1 MTRESTSMIYESPYR
16 IKQTVQAI
24 AEIDPERKVAIGREL
39 TKKFEQVET
48 NQIKVIEEMLSD
60 ERIPQKGEFVILIE
74 GVDESTQV
82 DNWWED
88 LDLVQHV
95 EIYINE
101 HQMRSKDAIK
111 QVAVDRKM
119 KKEMYTKRI
128 ILTNKQKRK
137 FKVHRLL

>member
-1 MTRESTSMIYESPYR
+1 
-16 IKQTVQAI
+16 
-24 AEIDPERKVAIGREL
+24 
-39 TKKFEQVET
+39 
-48 NQIKVIEEMLSD
+48 MLSN
-60 ERIPQKGEFVILIE
+60 EVIPQKGEFVILIE
-74 GVDESTQV
+74 GIDESTQV

-119 KKEMYTKRI
+119 KKRDVYEAYHI
-128 ILTNKQKRK
+128 DE
-137 FKVHRLL
+137 